1 MTVKFQS
8 RATPDL
14 VMVQK
19 HAHQVLKLI
28 GKSEEGP
35 GILETK
41 DMAAALAVLKGLPQ
55 EPDRAASSQQAQAA
69 QRRAEPGQGTDRQ
82 GVDDDEDDE
91 DDVPEAPEPAFIDE
105 PVSLRKRAWP
115 LVNMI
120 ERAMQEDKPIVWNV
134 TI

>member
-19 HAHQVLKLI
+19 HAHQILKLI

-35 GILETK
+35 GILEIQ
-41 DMAAALAVLKGLPQ
+41 DMPAALAILKGLPQ
-55 EPDRAASSQQAQAA
+55 EQDHPRKQTPHGTASARADNRQA
-69 QRRAEPGQGTDRQ
+69 
-82 GVDDDEDDE
+82 DEE
-91 DDVPEAPEPAFIDE
+91 DVPEAPAPDFMDE
-105 PVSLRKRAWP
+105 PISLRQRAWP

-120 ERAMQEDKPIVWNV
+120 ERAMKEDKPIVWNV

>member
-19 HAHQVLKLI
+19 HAHQILKLI

-35 GILETK
+35 GILETQ
-41 DMAAALAVLKGLPQ
+41 DMPAALAILKGLPQ
-55 EPDRAASSQQAQAA
+55 EQDHPRKHEPHAAAAQAGDDG
-69 QRRAEPGQGTDRQ
+69 PP
-82 GVDDDEDDE
+82 DDEE
-91 DDVPEAPEPAFIDE
+91 EVPEAPEPDFIDE
-105 PVSLRKRAWP
+105 PISLRQRAWP

-120 ERAMQEDKPIVWNV
+120 ERSMKEGKPVIWNV
-134 TI
+134 TF

>member
-14 VMVQK
+14 VMVGK

-41 DMAAALAVLKGLPQ
+41 DMPAALALLKGLPT
-55 EPDRAASSQQAQAA
+55 EPDRAEQLQQAKAARQQA
-69 QRRAEPGQGTDRQ
+69 E
-82 GVDDDEDDE
+82 EDGE
-91 DDVPEAPEPAFIDE
+91 DVAEAPEPDFIDE

-115 LVNMI
+115 LVTMI
-120 ERAMQEDKPIVWNV
+120 ERALEEGKPIVWNV